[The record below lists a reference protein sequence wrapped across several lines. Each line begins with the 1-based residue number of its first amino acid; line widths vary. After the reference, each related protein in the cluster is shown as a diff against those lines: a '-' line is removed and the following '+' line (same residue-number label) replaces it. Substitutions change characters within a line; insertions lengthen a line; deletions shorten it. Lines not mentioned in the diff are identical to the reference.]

1 MIVISGSHG
10 LVGSALVT
18 ALEARG
24 DDVRRLVR
32 HAPRSPDEIAWNP
45 DAGTIDVA
53 ALEGVRVVVNLAGE
67 NIAQRW
73 TRKAKRRIRDSRV
86 QGTTLIARTIA
97 ALSDKPGLLV
107 NASAVGVY
115 GDRGEEELDER
126 SAPGAGFLASVC
138 RDWEAATTPASD
150 VGIRVAMVR
159 TGVVIAR
166 DGGAVPKLLLP
177 FRLGFGGR
185 IGNGRQWMSWIA
197 LGDVVRALLQI
208 VDDAALV
215 GPINAVSPNPV
226 RNEDLARALGR
237 VLHRPAFVPVPTTAI
252 RLALGTMGV
261 ESLLASQRA
270 RPARL
275 LERGFGFGWPTVE
288 SALRAA
294 LG

>member
-1 MIVISGSHG
+1 VIVISGSHG
-10 LVGSALVT
+10 LVGSALLT
-18 ALEARG
+18 AFEARG

-32 HAPRSPDEIAWNP
+32 HAPRATDEIAWNP
-45 DAGTIDVA
+45 DTGTIDA
-53 ALEGVRVVVNLAGE
+53 AAIAGATAVINLAGE

-73 TRKAKRRIRDSRV
+73 TRKAKQRIRDSRV

-97 ALSDKPGLLV
+97 ALPKKPGVLV

-115 GDRGEEELDER
+115 GDRGDEELDER

-138 RDWEAATTPASD
+138 RDWEAATAPASD
-150 VGIRVAMVR
+150 AGVRVAMLR

-166 DGGAVPKLLLP
+166 DGGALPKLLVP
-177 FRLGFGGR
+177 FRLGVGGR
-185 IGNGRQWMSWIA
+185 VGNGRQWMSWIA
-197 LGDVVRALLQI
+197 LGDVVRAVLHI
-208 VDDAALV
+208 VDDATLE
-215 GPINAVSPNPV
+215 GPIDAVSPHPV
-226 RNEDLARALGR
+226 RNVELARTLGR
-237 VLHRPAFVPVPTTAI
+237 LLHRPALIPVPAIAI

-261 ESLLASQRA
+261 ESVLASQRA

-275 LERGFGFGWPTVE
+275 LARGFRFEQPTLE

>member
-32 HAPRSPDEIAWNP
+32 HAPRARDEIAWNP
-45 DAGTIDVA
+45 GAGTIDAA
-53 ALEGVRVVVNLAGE
+53 ALEGATGVINLAGE

-73 TRKAKRRIRDSRV
+73 TRNAKQRIRDSRV

-97 ALSDKPGLLV
+97 ALPTKPRVLV
-107 NASAVGVY
+107 NASAIGIY
-115 GDRGEEELDER
+115 GDRGDEELDER
-126 SAPGAGFLASVC
+126 SAPGGGFLASVC
-138 RDWEAATTPASD
+138 RDWEAATAPASD
-150 VGIRVAMVR
+150 AGIRVAMLR

-166 DGGAVPKLLLP
+166 DGGALPKLLLP
-177 FRLGFGGR
+177 FRLGVGGR
-185 IGNGRQWMSWIA
+185 IGTGRQWMSWIA
-197 LGDVVRALLQI
+197 LGDVVRAVLRI
-208 VDDAALV
+208 VDDETLA
-215 GPINAVSPNPV
+215 GPIDLVSPNPM
-226 RNEDLARALGR
+226 RNADLAHTLGR
-237 VLHRPAFVPVPTTAI
+237 VLHRPALVPVPAIAI

-275 LERGFGFGWPTVE
+275 LERGFRFEQPTSE

>member
-1 MIVISGSHG
+1 VIVISGSHG

-18 ALEARG
+18 ALKVRG

-32 HAPRSPDEIAWNP
+32 HAPRAADEIAWNP
-45 DAGTIDVA
+45 DAGEIDGA
-53 ALEGVRVVVNLAGE
+53 ALEGATVVINLAGE

-73 TRKAKRRIRDSRV
+73 TRNAKRRIRDSRV

-97 ALSDKPGLLV
+97 ARSDKPNLLV

-126 SAPGAGFLASVC
+126 SATGAGFLASVC
-138 RDWEAATTPASD
+138 RDWEAATRPASD
-150 VGIRVAMVR
+150 MGIRVAMLR
-159 TGVVIAR
+159 TGVVLDG
-166 DGGAVPKLLLP
+166 DGGALPKLLVP
-177 FRLGFGGR
+177 FRLGLGGR
-185 IGNGRQWMSWIA
+185 IGSGRQWMSWIA
-197 LGDVVRALLQI
+197 LGDVVRAVLQI
-208 VDDAALV
+208 VDDATLE
-215 GPINAVSPNPV
+215 GPIDTVSPNPV
-226 RNEDLARALGR
+226 RNVELARALGR
-237 VLHRPAFVPVPTTAI
+237 VLHRPALIPVPAIAI

-275 LERGFGFGWPTVE
+275 LACGFRFEQPTVE

>member
-1 MIVISGSHG
+1 VIVISGSHG

-32 HAPRSPDEIAWNP
+32 HAPRAADEFAWNP
-45 DAGTIDVA
+45 DAGTIDAA
-53 ALEGVRVVVNLAGE
+53 ALEGATVVINLAGE

-73 TRKAKRRIRDSRV
+73 TRNAKRRIRDSRV

-97 ALSDKPGLLV
+97 ALSDKPNLLV

-115 GDRGEEELDER
+115 GDRGDEELDER
-126 SAPGAGFLASVC
+126 SATGAGFLASVC
-138 RDWEAATTPASD
+138 RDWEAATMPAAD
-150 VGIRVAMVR
+150 AGIRVAMLR
-159 TGVVIAR
+159 TGVVLSR
-166 DGGAVPKLLLP
+166 DGGALPKLLVP
-177 FRLGFGGR
+177 FRLGLGGR
-185 IGNGRQWMSWIA
+185 IGSGRQWMSWIA
-197 LGDVVRALLQI
+197 LGDVVRAVLQI
-208 VDDAALV
+208 VDDATLE
-215 GPINAVSPNPV
+215 GPIDTVSPNPV
-226 RNEDLARALGR
+226 RNVELARTLGR
-237 VLHRPAFVPVPTTAI
+237 VLHRPALIPVPAIAI

-275 LERGFGFGWPTVE
+275 LACGFRFEQPTVE